1 MIPAPAE
8 AVKNTSIAVGESDM
22 KIQEFRD
29 LLKEADRER
38 LEKAFAECYKQFPKA
53 KKEEIDLLVQDILSG
68 GDVKKS
74 RGTGTVKF
82 ENLEGQIAL
91 FVENAYAQNYF
102 APNRFVPK
110 NQRSKWRFLVMNFIK
125 ELDKIPPE
133 NPYFERAVQCL
144 WDLYDVLCE
153 GCNIYLFSTDDPF
166 ASVRWGQPELY
177 HLLVKKTFQLGYSRE
192 NVREAISRSSGG
204 GLSRTSLYIMNQMAL
219 LSELK
224 TSDVKYM
231 AMEEAKKLIEGEEKP
246 SARESYYSSDPYFQT
261 EKRNNLCGLVLLI
274 SISLAETEKGIKY
287 YFSKCRERDK
297 EIVLFCALDCA
308 EWMDDE
314 RAWIDIYRFGLTKRI
329 KPRESLRERY
339 EELMGGK

>member
-8 AVKNTSIAVGESDM
+8 AVKNTSIAVGENKM

-29 LLKEADRER
+29 LLKKADREK
-38 LEKAFAECYKQFPKA
+38 LEKAFAECYKQFSKA

-68 GDVKKS
+68 NEEKKS
-74 RGTGTVKF
+74 KETGAVNF
-82 ENLEGQIAL
+82 ETLEGQIAL

-125 ELDKIPPE
+125 ELTKIQPE
-133 NPYFERAVQCL
+133 NPYFERSVQCL

-153 GCNIYLFSTDDPF
+153 GCNVYLFSTDDPF
-166 ASVRWGQPELY
+166 ASVRWEQPQLY
-177 HLLVKKTFQLGYSRE
+177 HLLVKKTFQLGYTRE
-192 NVREAISRSSGG
+192 NIRGAASRSSSG
-204 GLSRTSLYIMNQMAL
+204 GLSRTSLYVMNQLGL
-219 LSELK
+219 LSELR

-231 AMEEAKKLIEGEEKP
+231 AIEETKKLIEGEKDASSKED
-246 SARESYYSSDPYFQT
+246 YYSSDAYYRT
-261 EKRNNLCGLVLLI
+261 EKRNNLCGLVLML

-308 EWMDDE
+308 EWLEDE
-314 RAWIDIYRFGLTKRI
+314 KAWIDIYRFGLARGI
-329 KPRESLRERY
+329 EPRESLKEKYRELTG
-339 EELMGGK
+339 EK